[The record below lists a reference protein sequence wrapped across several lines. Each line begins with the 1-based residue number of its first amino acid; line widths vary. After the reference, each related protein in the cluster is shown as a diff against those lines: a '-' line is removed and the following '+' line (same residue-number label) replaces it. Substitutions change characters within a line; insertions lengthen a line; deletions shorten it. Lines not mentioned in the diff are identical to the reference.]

1 MWPCIISPMLTSTSV
16 VTPERFDQAVT
27 YADYLASLVINR
39 DQFDRYAKTFTL
51 SEDDAAFFR
60 RAAALPDGPARML
73 VIGEPWCPD
82 VYRGV
87 PVFAAMAEAA
97 GMTMRVVGRDE
108 NPDIMNEFLLNGTA
122 RAVPV
127 AVFYTRDHRYLAHW
141 TERPAVAHE
150 ALARIKADFATA
162 HPEVNLKAPGPDGM
176 KIVTGYFDARL
187 PQFYP
192 EWQVETIREIRELLM
207 RTVPGL

>member
-1 MWPCIISPMLTSTSV
+1 MPSTPSA
-16 VTPERFDQAVT
+16 VTRERFDAAPD
-27 YADYLASLVINR
+27 YAAYLSTLVINR
-39 DQFDRYAKTFTL
+39 DQFARYAGTFTL
-51 SEDDAAFFR
+51 SEDDAAFFT
-60 RAAALPDGPARML
+60 RASALPEGPMRML
-73 VIGEPWCPD
+73 VIGEAWCPD

-87 PVFAAMAEAA
+87 PVFAAIAEAA
-97 GMTMRVVGRDE
+97 GMTMRVVGRDD

-150 ALARIKADFATA
+150 ALARIKAEFAAA

-176 KIVTGYFDARL
+176 KVVTGYFDARL

-192 EWQVETIREIRELLM
+192 AWQAETIREIRELLT